1 MKKNEFSPLR
11 LLIDIGH
18 PAHVHFFR
26 NAIRM
31 WQSRGHSVVL
41 TIRDKDITSNL
52 LDSFGFT
59 YTIASKARKGVLG
72 LGLELAEHNLCVLKT
87 AIKHKSQILMGT
99 SVAVAHVA
107 PLIRAKSVVFSE
119 DDESVAKTFVRLSYP
134 FASYIVTPITLQEDH
149 GSKHIQYE
157 GYQKLAYLHPKYFE
171 PDPTIKQ
178 KLGTEDDEPF
188 FILRFVD
195 LAAAHDIGEIGIDQA
210 FQSRLV
216 NYLENHGKVFITSE
230 RKISPDLEK
239 NRLTLSPKEIHHAM
253 YYAKVFIGDSQ
264 SMALEAAILG
274 TPSLRINSFA
284 DRCSILQEIQHK
296 YHLSYAFFPNQEE
309 AIFNLLES
317 WLNEKDLSQIWQK
330 RRQRM
335 LEDKIDV
342 TAWMVELIESLAK

>member
-1 MKKNEFSPLR
+1 MKKNELSPLR

-31 WQSRGHSVVL
+31 WQSRGHSVVI

-52 LDSFGFT
+52 LDSYGFA
-59 YTIASKARKGVLG
+59 YTIASKARKGFVG
-72 LGLELAEHNLCVLKT
+72 LGIELVEHNLCVLKT

-134 FASYIVTPITLQEDH
+134 FASYIVTPTALQEDH
-149 GSKHIQYE
+149 GDKHIQYE

-178 KLGTEDDEPF
+178 KLGIEDDEPF

-239 NRLTLSPKEIHHAM
+239 NRLTLSPKDIHHALF
-253 YYAKVFIGDSQ
+253 YAKVFIGDSQ
-264 SMALEAAILG
+264 SMAVESAILG
-274 TPSLRINSFA
+274 TPSIRINSFA
-284 DRCSILQEIQHK
+284 GRCSVLQEIQHK
-296 YHLSYAFFPNQEE
+296 YGLSYAFFPDQQE
-309 AIFNLLES
+309 AAFNLLGT
-317 WLNEKDLSQIWQK
+317 WLKAKNLDQTWQE
-330 RRQRM
+330 RRM
-335 LEDKIDV
+335 CLLEEKIDV
-342 TAWMVELIESLAK
+342 TAWMVEFIEKLI